1 MEYDV
6 IVVGGGHAG
15 CEAALAPSRMG
26 CKTLLV
32 TMNLDG
38 IGFMPCNPAVGGIAK
53 GQLVREIDALGG
65 EIGKNTDRS
74 AIQYRLLNTRKGPAV
89 RSTRAQVDRQLYR
102 SHMKEVL
109 EHQENLF
116 LKQAHV
122 NKLLVS
128 NDSVYGVETDI
139 GERFIG
145 KSIILTTGTFLNGF
159 IHIGL
164 TSFPGG
170 MLGGPPSV
178 QLSEC
183 LKNLGFKV
191 GRLKTGTTPRLDKRT
206 INVSGMEIQNG
217 DDAAKPFSI
226 NTETFSLPQLPC
238 YITYTNPRTHEII
251 RNGLDRSPL
260 YQGIIKAKG
269 VRYCPS
275 IEDKIVRFPE
285 RERHQVF
292 IEPDGLST
300 IEVYPNGI
308 PTSLPID
315 VQEKMVW
322 SIYGLENA
330 EIIRPGYGIEY
341 DFVNP
346 LQLSS
351 TLETKIIKNLYLA
364 GQINGTTGY
373 EEAAA
378 QGIIAG
384 INAACKVKGKA
395 PFILDRSEAYIAVL
409 IDDLVTKGTNEP
421 YRMFT
426 SRAEYR
432 LILRED
438 NADVRLRG
446 KGYQLGLV
454 GEDEYKTCMT
464 KIGHINE
471 EMKRLKE
478 AMIYPNEWT
487 NKKLKELK
495 TAPLTNPVSVEE
507 LLRRPEIMYEDLC
520 SFLMLNENLSINEM
534 KSIEIE
540 VKYKGYIERQNEQ
553 VARFKKLEEVEMP
566 EDIQYENIHGLSNE
580 VVEKLTTIRP
590 LSLGQAT
597 RISGITP
604 SAIDALSVFLKKMG
618 KEI

>member
-292 IEPDGLST
+292 IEPDGLHT

-315 VQEKMVW
+315 VQEKMVR
-322 SIYGLENA
+322 SIDGLENA